1 MLVYI
6 LAYLIA
12 GAVVNL
18 AHPWIRRR
26 LAECWQGKATGTG
39 VIQKPFFGCLAF
51 LFACVIWP
59 IAWFNGHKAL
69 KQAKNHFH
77 ELLNDPRIREINPLF
92 HAMLQLS
99 ADGTEADEI
108 PGSAGKFGLTPTN
121 PIPTVNVFGSRAYLD
136 RLGTSDGGKV
146 YHL

>member
-1 MLVYI
+1 VLAGQGYWHWCNSKTIFRMLGI
-6 LAYLIA
+6 S
-12 GAVVNL
+12 
-18 AHPWIRRR
+18 
-26 LAECWQGKATGTG
+26 
-39 VIQKPFFGCLAF
+39 
-51 LFACVIWP
+51 FACVIWP